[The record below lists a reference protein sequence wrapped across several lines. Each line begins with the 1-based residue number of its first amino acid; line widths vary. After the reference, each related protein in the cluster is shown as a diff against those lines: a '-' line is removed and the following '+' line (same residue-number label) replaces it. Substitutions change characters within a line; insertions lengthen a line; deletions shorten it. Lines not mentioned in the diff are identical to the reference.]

1 MSKERLVTSSYCY
14 ILSANFLLFFGFYLL
29 MPVLPFYLTEEFGTG
44 SGMAVMFLLTG
55 ASGLLSSAAGF
66 LLLRRAL
73 RSADKPPRRT

>member
-1 MSKERLVTSSYCY
+1 MEAGGAAAQALARAV
-14 ILSANFLLFFGFYLL
+14 
-29 MPVLPFYLTEEFGTG
+29 GTGAG